1 MMFAKKKLN
10 SLDESWQKA
19 LAVVAHPDDLEYGA
33 ASAVARWTSQG
44 KQVNYL
50 LVTRGEAGID
60 SMTPE
65 EVGPLREAEE
75 IASAQLV
82 GVQEVEFLDYPDG
95 MIEYG
100 LPLRRDIARVIRRHR
115 PEAMIT
121 LNFQLTWGI
130 PVLNMA
136 DHRWVGMAVLD
147 AARDAANRW
156 IFPELLQEG
165 LQPWNGVKKVFIS
178 GSPQATHAV
187 DVTDFLDQGIAS
199 LQAHRAYIQNLSGD
213 FDPQKFLRQN
223 AAATGKHFGCRYAVS
238 FEVMAI

>member
-1 MMFAKKKLN
+1 MAAPKKLK

-44 KQVNYL
+44 KQISYL

-60 SMTPE
+60 SMNPDQ
-65 EVGPLREAEE
+65 VGPLREAEE

-82 GVQEVEFLDYPDG
+82 GVQNVEFLDYPDG

-100 LPLRRDIARVIRRHR
+100 LPLRQDIARVIRRNR
-115 PEAMIT
+115 PQVLIT
-121 LNFQLTWGI
+121 LNFQLTWGS

-156 IFPELLQEG
+156 IFPDLLQEG
-165 LQPWNGVKKVFIS
+165 LQPWDGVKKVLIS
-178 GSPQATHAV
+178 GSPQPTHAV
-187 DVTDFLDQGIAS
+187 DVTDFLEQGIAS
-199 LQAHRAYIQNLSGD
+199 LQAHREYIENLSGD
-213 FDPQKFLRQN
+213 FDPEKFLRQN
-223 AAATGKHFGCRYAVS
+223 ATAAGKYLGCRYAVS

>member
-1 MMFAKKKLN
+1 MAAQKKMK

-19 LAVVAHPDDLEYGA
+19 LAVVANPDDLEYGA

-82 GVQEVEFLDYPDG
+82 GVQEVNFLDYPDG

-115 PEAMIT
+115 PQVMIT

-130 PVLNMA
+130 PVLIWPIIAGAVGRFWMPPVMPPTAGYSRNCC
-136 DHRWVGMAVLD
+136 RKGCNPGMA
-147 AARDAANRW
+147 
-156 IFPELLQEG
+156 
-165 LQPWNGVKKVFIS
+165 
-178 GSPQATHAV
+178 
-187 DVTDFLDQGIAS
+187 
-199 LQAHRAYIQNLSGD
+199 
-213 FDPQKFLRQN
+213 
-223 AAATGKHFGCRYAVS
+223 
-238 FEVMAI
+238 